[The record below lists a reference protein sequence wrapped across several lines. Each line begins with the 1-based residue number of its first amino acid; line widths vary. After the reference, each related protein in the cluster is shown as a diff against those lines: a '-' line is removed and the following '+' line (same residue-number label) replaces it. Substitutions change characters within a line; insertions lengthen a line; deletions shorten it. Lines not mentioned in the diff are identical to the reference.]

1 MKRASFAVP
10 GDLTTPTGGY
20 AYDRRVIDELRA
32 MGWTVDVIDL
42 GAHFPFPSPEQRD
55 AAHRLLTAA
64 PRGPLIVDALAYSV
78 MPESAAA
85 LASTHRL
92 IPLVHH
98 PLALEA
104 GLSASQVTGLRES
117 ERAALA
123 AAHRVIANSAFT
135 ADLLIKD
142 YGVPT
147 GHITIAEPG
156 TDRAEAAPGSGSDI
170 VQLLSVGSVT
180 PRKGY
185 DILVAALAKV
195 ADLPWRLTI
204 AGATTHSR
212 EAMAL
217 VERMVEQARL
227 GQRIKFTGA
236 LSDDALAAAY
246 RFADMYVFASRL
258 EGYGMAAASALA
270 HGLPLVGTRGG
281 ALADTIGQAGLLVPS
296 DDVNALADA
305 LRQAI
310 GDADKRRGLRVA
322 ARNAAQRLPTWR
334 NTAEQF
340 VAAIEAAA

>member
-10 GDLTTPTGGY
+10 GDLATPTGGY
-20 AYDRRVIDELRA
+20 AYDRRVIEELRA
-32 MGWTVDVIDL
+32 MGWTIDVIDV
-42 GAHFPFPSPEQRD
+42 GAHFPFPSPEQRS
-55 AAHRLLTAA
+55 AAHGLLMAA
-64 PRGPLIVDALAYSV
+64 PPGPLIVDALAFGA

-85 LASTHRL
+85 LAQSHRL

-104 GLSASQVTGLRES
+104 GLSVAQINALRQS
-117 ERAALA
+117 ERTALA
-123 AAHRVIANSAFT
+123 AAHRVIANSHFT
-135 ADLLIKD
+135 HDLLVKD

-147 GHITIAEPG
+147 DRIAIAEPG
-156 TDRAEAAPGSGSDI
+156 TDRAEWSTGSGSDS

-185 DILVAALAKV
+185 DVLVAALAKV
-195 ADLPWRLTI
+195 SDLPWRLTI
-204 AGATTHSR
+204 AGATNHSR

-217 VERMVEQARL
+217 VERMIEQARL
-227 GQRIKFTGA
+227 TQRIKFTGA

-281 ALADTIGQAGLLVPS
+281 ALADTIGSAGLLVPAN
-296 DDVNALADA
+296 DVSALADA

-310 GDADKRRGLRVA
+310 GDEDRRRALRVA
-322 ARNAAQRLPTWR
+322 ARNAAQHLPSWR
-334 NTAEQF
+334 NTAEKF